1 MARARR
7 AGLTALIVVVLV
19 ASIAGWRG
27 TRVLAAAVA
36 WPPSTLVVSE
46 LQTGGTSA
54 SDEFVEL
61 ANQGAM
67 PVDLGGL
74 EVVYATSSGSTVT
87 RKATWTTATILAPGQ
102 RLLIANAAGV
112 HAVHR
117 RCDLCRRLCGDR
129 RGDRVAGRRGQRDRC
144 RRLGRCD
151 ERVRRGHGC
160 GGPAGRFEPRAGARC
175 PAGNGTDTNDNSVD
189 WFVQAAPSPQGLAA
203 PPVPGPTATPDP
215 DARPRRRA
223 RRRLR
228 RRPRR
233 PRQHDADAHPGR
245 NADRRTDADA
255 DGRADRD
262 ARPRHRFRPRRRLR
276 RRFRRPFRP
285 RHRRPFRRRHRG
297 RCRSPWRVPWPT
309 VSRCTIA
316 GVLTTDLGALESGH
330 GGFVEDAS
338 GGIALYLDAAVVGVV
353 AGRHDDRTSRERST
367 VAIAQR
373 TLRVAEASTRR

>member
-7 AGLTALIVVVLV
+7 AGWTALIVVVLV

-112 HAVHR
+112 HASHR
-117 RCDLCRRLCGDR
+117 RCDLCRRLCGNR

-144 RRLGRCD
+144 RRMGRCH

-160 GGPAGRFEPRAGARC
+160 GGPAGRFEPRAGAGC
-175 PAGNGTDTNDNSVD
+175 PGRKWDGHERQLGGLVRPGRAVAAGAGG
-189 WFVQAAPSPQGLAA
+189 AAGAGSDRDADA
-203 PPVPGPTATPDP
+203 R
-215 DARPRRRA
+215 ARPRRRA

-228 RRPRR
+228 PRPRRPRQARRRRPRRSQRRPSNRRRLRRPRR
-233 PRQHDADAHPGR
+233 PRRPS
-245 NADRRTDADA
+245 RR
-255 DGRADRD
+255 
-262 ARPRHRFRPRRRLR
+262 RFRPRRPPDADPDADASDPVTDARSDADTGAAVDR
-276 RRFRRPFRP
+276 RRACPGRRSVRA
-285 RHRRPFRRRHRG
+285 
-297 RCRSPWRVPWPT
+297 RSR
-309 VSRCTIA
+309 
-316 GVLTTDLGALESGH
+316 
-330 GGFVEDAS
+330 AS
-338 GGIALYLDAAVVGVV
+338 
-353 AGRHDDRTSRERST
+353 
-367 VAIAQR
+367 
-373 TLRVAEASTRR
+373 